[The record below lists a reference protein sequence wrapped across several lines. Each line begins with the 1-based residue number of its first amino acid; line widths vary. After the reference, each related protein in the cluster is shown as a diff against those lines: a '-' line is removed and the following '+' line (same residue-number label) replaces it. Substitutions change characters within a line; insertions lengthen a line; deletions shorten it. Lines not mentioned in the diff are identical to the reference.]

1 MSAEFPTTPAPRR
14 ILILGGAGLTGPHQ
28 VRYALERGHSVTLF
42 NRGRTPLPP
51 DLAGR
56 VEQLHGDRAAGD
68 LRALQGRTW
77 DVCIDN
83 PTTLPAWAR
92 DAAQL
97 LAGRVAHYIF
107 ISTISAYADLARPV
121 TESSPL
127 HAYRGPDPYAE
138 TMDTLR
144 ASGFELY
151 GPLKVMSEREVQLR
165 FPSAAAIVRPGLIVG
180 PGDAT
185 DRFTYWPLRVRR
197 GGEVLAPG
205 TPHDPVQVIDAR
217 DLAEWT
223 IRLAEQRAT
232 GVFNATGPAAALAFG
247 TLLETI
253 RDAVQ
258 AQATFTWVPTPF
270 LQAQEVAPWSDM
282 PSWVPPD
289 GEAAGMMCAD
299 IGAALAAGLT
309 FRPLAHTVRDTLAWF
324 DTLPEPR
331 RAAQRAGLTAERERA
346 VLQAWHAVSP
356 RTPPGDA
363 SAGAPP

>member
-1 MSAEFPTTPAPRR
+1 MPAHSQTTAPSQR

-28 VRYALERGHSVTLF
+28 VRYALQRGHSVTLF

-51 DLAGR
+51 DLAGG
-56 VEQLHGDRAAGD
+56 VEQLQGDRAAGD

-92 DAAQL
+92 DSAQL
-97 LAGRVAHYIF
+97 LAGHVVHYIF
-107 ISTISAYADLARPV
+107 ISTISVYADLSRPV

-127 HAYRGPDPYAE
+127 HAYPGADPYAE
-138 TMDTLR
+138 SMDSVR

-151 GPLKVMSEREVQLR
+151 GPLKVLSEREVLRR

-205 TPHDPVQVIDAR
+205 TPLDPVQVIDAR

-232 GVFNATGPAAALAFG
+232 GVFNATGPAEPLTIGAM
-247 TLLETI
+247 LETI
-253 RDAVQ
+253 RAALDAQ
-258 AQATFTWVPTPF
+258 STFTWVPARF
-270 LQAQEVAPWSDM
+270 LEAHQVAPWSDM
-282 PSWVPPD
+282 PSWLPGD
-289 GEAAGMMCAD
+289 SEDAGMMRAG
-299 IGAALAAGLT
+299 IRPALDAGLT
-309 FRPLAHTVRDTLAWF
+309 FRPLGETVRDTLAWF
-324 DTLPEPR
+324 DGLPEPR
-331 RAAQRAGLTAERERA
+331 RTSLRAGLTAEREKA
-346 VLQAWHAVSP
+346 VLDAW
-356 RTPPGDA
+356 RER
-363 SAGAPP
+363 